1 VLRLVEHFR
10 SSKSKPRILAYGK
23 HFAQSIVD
31 TVREPL
37 LALDSELR
45 VVAASRSFYTTF
57 QVDPQE
63 TQGRLL
69 YELGDGEWNIPAL
82 RASLENILPDHS
94 VMDGFEV
101 QHDLPQLGSR
111 ILLLNAR
118 EISYS
123 ENSSPGILLA
133 IEDITERRREERE
146 LHLLLEQKQLLLE
159 EMQHRIGNSLQII
172 ASILMIK
179 ARSVQSE
186 DIRSH
191 LKDTHARVMS
201 VVAVQELL
209 QPGAWGER
217 IPVGPYLSK
226 LCSTLAQSMIGT
238 SRNIIIEATANDGTL
253 VSKEVV
259 SIGLIVTESVI
270 NALKHAF
277 PLATSSGIITVGY
290 DERGDGWTLSIAD
303 TGCGMSAEKSVDP
316 KSGLGTSIVAAL
328 ANQLGARVSITSG
341 GGGTTITVT
350 HDRLALPVGT
360 GWEPQSQLESM
371 PALL

>member
-1 VLRLVEHFR
+1 
-10 SSKSKPRILAYGK
+10 
-23 HFAQSIVD
+23 
-31 TVREPL
+31 
-37 LALDSELR
+37 
-45 VVAASRSFYTTF
+45 
-57 QVDPQE
+57 
-63 TQGRLL
+63 
-69 YELGDGEWNIPAL
+69 
-82 RASLENILPDHS
+82 
-94 VMDGFEV
+94 MDGYEV
-101 QHDLPQLGSR
+101 QHEFPQLGSR
-111 ILLLNAR
+111 IMLLNAR

-123 ENSSPGILLA
+123 EDTSPGILLA
-133 IEDITERRREERE
+133 IEDVTERRREERQ
-146 LHLLLEQKQLLLE
+146 LHRLLEQKELLLE

-172 ASILMIK
+172 ASILMLK

-238 SRNIIIEATANDGTL
+238 SRNIIIDVKANDGTL

-303 TGCGMSAEKSVDP
+303 TGCGMSAEKSVSP
-316 KSGLGTSIVAAL
+316 KSGLGTSIVTAL
-328 ANQLGARVSITSG
+328 ANQLGARVRITSG

-350 HDRLALPVGT
+350 YDRLGLPVGAIR
-360 GWEPQSQLESM
+360 EYESQLESV
-371 PALL
+371 PLVLQRA